1 VHKDLYS
8 YGLTFSTIW
17 ANDYWY
23 YKNILLV
30 FLSGSI
36 TLTVL
41 SMIPHF
47 DHSNKPNQI
56 SKWAGALLPTVSILY
71 LIFSINTFLKIDDII
86 QNVLPSYNLNISY
99 IWISEY
105 WNLNSITLTLMIASL
120 ILLNIPTI
128 RTLEILK
135 LELD

>member
-1 VHKDLYS
+1 MLEIFKENGFFIL
-8 YGLTFSTIW
+8 
-17 ANDYWY
+17 ND
-23 YKNILLV
+23 V
-30 FLSGSI
+30 I
-36 TLTVL
+36 T
-41 SMIPHF
+41 S
-47 DHSNKPNQI
+47 
-56 SKWAGALLPTVSILY
+56 
-71 LIFSINTFLKIDDII
+71 LKIDDII

-120 ILLNIPTI
+120 ILLIIPTI